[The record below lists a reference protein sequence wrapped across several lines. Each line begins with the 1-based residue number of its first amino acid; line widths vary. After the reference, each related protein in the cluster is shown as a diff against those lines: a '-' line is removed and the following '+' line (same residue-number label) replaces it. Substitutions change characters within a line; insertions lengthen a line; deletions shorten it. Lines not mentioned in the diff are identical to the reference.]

1 MKLISASTKLIG
13 LIGMP
18 LGQTFSHRLHN
29 ETYAG
34 LGLDYFYFPI
44 ELPNLAD
51 LPKLL
56 AGLKVM
62 NFGGMG
68 VTKPYKVEILK
79 HLDDCD
85 EIAKMMGSVNTIQIK
100 DGKWKGYNTDG
111 LGAVTSLRQEIGE
124 LAGRKYLSFG
134 AAGSARAVCFELAK
148 AGAAKITLSSTS
160 DSCHNLAKEI
170 NKFFP
175 SLAQGIVVS
184 DAGLEA
190 EVKEADVLLNNT
202 GLGMQ
207 PHLDKTPCSKD
218 WIQGHH
224 ICWEAVYNPM
234 KTPFLADAEE
244 QGCKAINGLG
254 MLKYQAVAQ
263 VELWTGVS
271 AGECEKFMHEIL
283 LTIIKE
289 RS

>member
-18 LGQTFSHRLHN
+18 LGQTFSHRLQN
-29 ETYAG
+29 ETYLG

-44 ELPNLAD
+44 ELANLSD

-56 AGLKVM
+56 EGLKLM
-62 NFGGMG
+62 NFGGMA

-85 EIAKMMGSVNTIQIK
+85 ESAKMMGSVNTIQIK

-111 LGAVTSLRQEIGE
+111 IGAVISLKQEIGE

-148 AGAAKITLSSTS
+148 AGAVKIVITSTS
-160 DSCHNLAKEI
+160 DSCRKLAGEI
-170 NKFFP
+170 NAFFP
-175 SLAQGIVVS
+175 GLAQGLTID
-184 DAGLEA
+184 DASLEA
-190 EVKEADVLLNNT
+190 AVKEANVLLNNS

-207 PHLDKTPCSKD
+207 PHLDKTPVSKE

-224 ICWEAVYNPM
+224 ICWEAVYNPG
-234 KTPFLADAEE
+234 KTRFLAEAEE
-244 QGCKAINGLG
+244 AGCKIINGLG
-254 MLKYQAVAQ
+254 MLKYQAAAQ
-263 VELWTGVS
+263 VELWTGAS
-271 AGECEKFMHEIL
+271 GAEKLMHEIL
-283 LTIIKE
+283 LAIIKE